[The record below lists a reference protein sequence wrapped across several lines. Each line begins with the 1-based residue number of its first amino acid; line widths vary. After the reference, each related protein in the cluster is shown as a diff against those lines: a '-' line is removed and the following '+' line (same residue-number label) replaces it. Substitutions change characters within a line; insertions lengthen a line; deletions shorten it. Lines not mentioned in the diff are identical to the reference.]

1 MLIFCGFSCYLIRS
15 NKLKN
20 QEVVSVF
27 RLLKRYITQELICI
41 TKHLKIQLNAKTA
54 KILSI

>member
-1 MLIFCGFSCYLIRS
+1 MWFSGYLILK

-20 QEVVSVF
+20 KGAVSVF
-27 RLLKRYITQELICI
+27 RLLKRYFTQELICI
-41 TKHLKIQLNAKTA
+41 HKHLKIQLNAKTA